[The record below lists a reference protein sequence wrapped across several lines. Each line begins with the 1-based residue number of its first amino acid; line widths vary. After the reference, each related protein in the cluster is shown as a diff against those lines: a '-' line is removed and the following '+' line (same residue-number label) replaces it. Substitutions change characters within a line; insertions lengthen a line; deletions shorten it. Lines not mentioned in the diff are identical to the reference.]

1 MLHGIARCAD
11 FRAMPALRLGA
22 FYAALFFTQG
32 VLLPFWPVWLSARG
46 LSVGEIAVVL
56 AAALWIKVAGNPL
69 AGIAADLIGTSR
81 RVMLWLSAVALLGFV
96 LFLPARS
103 FAVLMVLTAL
113 TSAALS
119 AVLPLGDNIALAAAA
134 AGEIDYGRVRL
145 WGSLGFIAAALI
157 AGRLIEAAGADS
169 VLYLLIGAAAAMLA
183 ACAGLAE
190 RGTRAIPR
198 PSFGA
203 GLRRVPLLL
212 FAAATAVQ
220 GSHAVYYGFGTLY
233 WQRLGLGDGAIAA
246 LWAEGVVAEIL
257 LFYASAPLLR
267 RLGPAGMLALG
278 GGAGMIRWSL
288 AGVATAL
295 PGLAVLQMLHALTF
309 AAAHLGAIHHLARV
323 LPPEQAATGQA
334 LYSALVGGVGQ
345 GLALLLAGAL
355 FAAFG
360 GAAYEAMA
368 ALAALGLVLSLRL
381 AATNS

>member
-1 MLHGIARCAD
+1 
-11 FRAMPALRLGA
+11 MPGLRLGA

-32 VLLPFWPVWLSARG
+32 VLLPFWPVWLSTRG
-46 LSVGEIAVVL
+46 LSAGEIGVVL
-56 AAALWIKVAGNPL
+56 AAAQWIKIAGNPL
-69 AGIAADLIGTSR
+69 AGIAADRSGMPR
-81 RVMLWLSAVALLGFV
+81 RVMLRLSAAALLGFL

-103 FAVLMVLTAL
+103 FAALALLSAL
-113 TSAALS
+113 TGGALS
-119 AVLPLGDNIALAAAA
+119 AVLPLGDNIALAAAT

-157 AGRLIEAAGADS
+157 AGRLIELAGADG
-169 VLYLLIGAAAAMLA
+169 VLYLLIAAAAAVLA
-183 ACAGLAE
+183 ACTGLVE
-190 RGTRAIPR
+190 RTRRIAPR
-198 PSFGA
+198 RALGA
-203 GLRRVPLLL
+203 GIRRLPLLL
-212 FAAATAVQ
+212 FAAAAAIQ

-233 WQRLGLGDGAIAA
+233 WQHLGLADGAIAA

-278 GGAGMIRWSL
+278 GAAGVLRWSFTGIATGLPAL
-288 AGVATAL
+288 AL
-295 PGLAVLQMLHALTF
+295 LQLLHALTF
-309 AAAHLGAIHHLARV
+309 AAAHLGVMHHLARV

-334 LYSALVGGVGQ
+334 LYSAVVGGLAQ

-360 GAAYEAMA
+360 GAAYQAMA
-368 ALAALGLVLSLRL
+368 ALAALGLVLSLRI